1 MLLHTV
7 VVSACAS
14 FCAAFYMVIAGAL
27 NQHLCLLNPEATCS
41 VAVYSHLRAARWACR
56 WKTSTSVQLQG
67 GRALFWATG
76 GGVRMGMWPV
86 DASKAALCSV
96 LPPR

>member
-1 MLLHTV
+1 MCLV
-7 VVSACAS
+7 VC
-14 FCAAFYMVIAGAL
+14 CLNCFYMVNAGAL
-27 NQHLCLLNPEATCS
+27 KQHLCLLNPGVTYS
-41 VAVYSHLRAARWACR
+41 VAVYTHLRAGCLACR
-56 WKTSTSVQLQG
+56 WRTSTSVQLQG

-86 DASKAALCSV
+86 GASKAALCSV